1 MGKTNRHGQPIGAAI
16 DGWTPPPVPKAK
28 RLEGRTVTL
37 ERLDREIHGPPLFE
51 TLAVAPD
58 SLWTYMSFGPFQ
70 DYHHFESTLE
80 AIEHYPDWVPFAIV
94 VDDEPLGF
102 ASYLRIAPRDG
113 SIEIGSIV
121 FAPQLQRTTP
131 ATEAIYLMMR
141 NVFELG
147 YRRCEWKCDD
157 LNSASR
163 KAAERLGFI
172 YEGTFRQ
179 ATLYKGRNRDT
190 AWYAVT
196 DREWPD
202 LDLAFQRWLSPDNFD
217 SNGVQLRSLRQMREG
232 N

>member
-1 MGKTNRHGQPIGAAI
+1 MGKTNPHGQPIGVPV
-16 DGWTPPPVPKAK
+16 DGWAPPPVPPAEP
-28 RLEGRTVTL
+28 LEGRTVTL
-37 ERLDREIHGPPLFE
+37 EPLDRQAHGPSLFE
-51 TLAVAPD
+51 ALSGAPD
-58 SLWTYMSFGPFQ
+58 SLWTYMSFGPFR
-70 DYHHFESTLE
+70 DYKGLEATLK

-121 FAPQLQRTTP
+121 LSPQLQRTTP
-131 ATEAIYLMMR
+131 ATEALYLMIR
-141 NVFELG
+141 NVFALG

-157 LNSASR
+157 LNTASR
-163 KAAERLGFI
+163 RAAERLGFV

-190 AWYAVT
+190 AWYAIT
-196 DREWPD
+196 DREWPA
-202 LDLAFQRWLSPDNFD
+202 LDRAFQRWLSPDNFD
-217 SNGVQLRSLRQMREG
+217 SNGAQRRSLRQMREG